1 MKMTLKECLQ
11 GMAAEIRWGISDAA
25 EHSVRFTHFLLDAVG
40 AVLGGVSRLL
50 GRPYRRGFSQVDT
63 QLAKRGTPE
72 ELRKAIGFALG
83 FPALV
88 VRIALIGVVAILWV
102 VYAPQVVFHTWET
115 VVKVDRYPNKKR
127 TPKMS
132 RPTQRVDDFD
142 DVRVRV
148 SELTQ

>member
-1 MKMTLKECLQ
+1 MTLKECLK

-25 EHSVRFTHFLLDAVG
+25 EHSVRFTHYLLDAVG
-40 AVLGGVSRLL
+40 AVLGGVSRSL
-50 GRPYRRGFSQVDT
+50 GRPYRRGFSQVDV

-88 VRIALIGVVAILWV
+88 VRIALIGFVAILWV
-102 VYAPQVVFHTWET
+102 VYAPQVAFHTWET
-115 VVKVDRYPNKKR
+115 VVKVDRNPNKKR
-127 TPKMS
+127 TPKKS
-132 RPTQRVDDFD
+132 RLTKRFDDFN

-148 SELTQ
+148 SELTK